1 MIDQYL
7 VAALDKNSVI
17 DVFIVRLG
25 EKLAPNYA
33 DIVLFTKHANKLSL
47 AKVTERSI
55 GALGFQVC
63 FGHDVLESLGE
74 VAHVFGVVDFVGSVQ
89 QVIHH
94 RFGDREYFCVGH
106 VGKLRHF
113 FSLRAYLS
121 ASFAGVS
128 VRLEEQSAVCS
139 RRGMLPVNMLL
150 GHSLIIGV
158 GDAKRAHRCGIDRL
172 FPASISR

>member
-63 FGHDVLESLGE
+63 LGHDVLESLGE

-89 QVIHH
+89 Q
-94 RFGDREYFCVGH
+94 
-106 VGKLRHF
+106 
-113 FSLRAYLS
+113 LS
-121 ASFAGVS
+121 
-128 VRLEEQSAVCS
+128 
-139 RRGMLPVNMLL
+139 
-150 GHSLIIGV
+150 IIGS
-158 GDAKRAHRCGIDRL
+158 AI
-172 FPASISR
+172 ASISASVMSVSLDIFSLFEPI